1 MRPSRTS
8 SPHFHSGPCS
18 GFLGPWNS
26 RTHCHSLDGFF
37 PRSSCM
43 RLACLLPPYDGSS
56 SVGHSRGEKRE
67 LVGQSCKPGP
77 TFFILLYPIL
87 SISYISLLYP
97 FFYILLYPPENLV
110 ESENS
115 PFELGFP
122 AHYESMLLRQEDGT
136 CFIEPL
142 RSLMVYFST
151 FWALA
156 ARTSILLRVPCF
168 SSFKCRAFFCRKCVH
183 LYVNVFS
190 LSKSRLFF
198 NFLMLQTL
206 MR

>member
-1 MRPSRTS
+1 MAS
-8 SPHFHSGPCS
+8 SPGLPTCGWHVC
-18 GFLGPWNS
+18 
-26 RTHCHSLDGFF
+26 
-37 PRSSCM
+37 
-43 RLACLLPPYDGSS
+43 CLRMMAPAVWDTAG
-56 SVGHSRGEKRE
+56 GEKRE
-67 LVGQSCKPGP
+67 VVGQSCKPGP

-136 CFIEPL
+136 YFIEPL
-142 RSLMVYFST
+142 RSLIVYFST
-151 FWALA
+151 FGH
-156 ARTSILLRVPCF
+156 LLRGPPFCSESPALVL
-168 SSFKCRAFFCRKCVH
+168 SNAELSFVGNVCT
-183 LYVNVFS
+183 LYVSVFL
-190 LSKSRLFF
+190 LSKYRLFF
-198 NFLMLQTL
+198 SFLLLQTL

>member
-1 MRPSRTS
+1 MAS
-8 SPHFHSGPCS
+8 SPGLPTCGWHVC
-18 GFLGPWNS
+18 
-26 RTHCHSLDGFF
+26 
-37 PRSSCM
+37 
-43 RLACLLPPYDGSS
+43 CLRMMAPAVWDTAA
-56 SVGHSRGEKRE
+56 GEKRE
-67 LVGQSCKPGP
+67 VVGQSCKPGP

-151 FWALA
+151 FGHLLHGPPFCSESPALA
-156 ARTSILLRVPCF
+156 LSNAEL
-168 SSFKCRAFFCRKCVH
+168 SFVGNVCT

-190 LSKSRLFF
+190 LSKYRLFF
-198 NFLMLQTL
+198 NFLLFQTL